1 MKKIIIFLLL
11 AILSFASDTIN
22 LQLKWKNSFQFA
34 GFYMA
39 KEKNYYKKAGLD
51 VNFYEFH
58 SGLDVVDEV
67 LKKKNYYGI
76 LDSSLFYWALKDK
89 KIELLMP
96 IFDHSPLCLV
106 STNMSVKTLK
116 DIEKKN
122 IAIDGYSFTSLP
134 IIAMLKSQ
142 YVNLNK
148 LKTNITLYS
157 IKNLLTKKGVYGIY
171 ETDERYYLDEK
182 KINYKIFK
190 PRDYG
195 FDFYGDI
202 LFTSQR
208 ELKNHPK
215 KVKRFMDASK
225 KGWNYAFNHI
235 DETIKV
241 ILKKYNTQD
250 LTYDKLEYEANK
262 MKKFMSQK
270 FEFNNDKINN
280 IKNIYVLLGMVN
292 AKVDIHSFIYS
303 PCELTCAEKKFI
315 KSHILKCIL
324 TTSWAPFNTLK
335 DGKLTGITIDY
346 WNIIKKRLN
355 LRSQCETSDNWSDLL
370 QKIKNKRADITLAT
384 TNTPDREK
392 YAVFSKPY
400 TNYPIVIATKNN
412 IGFISNIKYLKDRK
426 IAVGKNYT
434 VEELLKKNYPSM
446 QIIETKNIKE
456 ALTMVSDGKVFAALD
471 ILPVI
476 AYHINKNNFT
486 NLKIAGKT
494 PWNFNVK
501 FMIRKDYKILLPAI
515 NNAIDSI
522 NEDEKMAINNK
533 WISVLYQSGHST
545 KEIVNIILI
554 ALIILLIILG
564 WVINLKKEIRK
575 RKKLE
580 LELERLATVDI
591 LTSINNRYK
600 MDLTL
605 YEQIEISKRYK
616 RPLSLIYFDIDFFKL
631 VNDNYGHKIGDLA
644 LIELSDLV
652 LSSLRKSDVFGRWGG
667 EEFLIILPET
677 MLSEAVALSQKLKT
691 TIENH
696 NFSTIKKLTCSFG
709 VINYEENDSVETL
722 MNRVDKKLYKAKQN
736 GRNRVEF

>member
-1 MKKIIIFLLL
+1 
-11 AILSFASDTIN
+11 
-22 LQLKWKNSFQFA
+22 
-34 GFYMA
+34 
-39 KEKNYYKKAGLD
+39 
-51 VNFYEFH
+51 
-58 SGLDVVDEV
+58 
-67 LKKKNYYGI
+67 
-76 LDSSLFYWALKDK
+76 
-89 KIELLMP
+89 
-96 IFDHSPLCLV
+96 
-106 STNMSVKTLK
+106 
-116 DIEKKN
+116 
-122 IAIDGYSFTSLP
+122 
-134 IIAMLKSQ
+134 
-142 YVNLNK
+142 
-148 LKTNITLYS
+148 
-157 IKNLLTKKGVYGIY
+157 
-171 ETDERYYLDEK
+171 
-182 KINYKIFK
+182 
-190 PRDYG
+190 
-195 FDFYGDI
+195 
-202 LFTSQR
+202 
-208 ELKNHPK
+208 
-215 KVKRFMDASK
+215 MDASK

-241 ILKKYNTQD
+241 ILKKYNTQGF
-250 LTYDKLEYEANK
+250 TYAKLKYEANK

-280 IKNIYVLLGMVN
+280 IKNIYVLLGMAN

-324 TTSWAPFNTLK
+324 TTSWAPFNTLR
-335 DGKLTGITIDY
+335 DGKLTGITVDY

-355 LRSQCETSDNWSDLL
+355 LRSQCKTIDSWSDLL
-370 QKIKNKRADITLAT
+370 QKIKNKKADITLAT

-400 TNYPIVIATKNN
+400 AAYPIVIATKNN
-412 IGFISNIKYLKDRK
+412 IGFISNIKYLKGRK

-434 VEELLKKNYPSM
+434 VEELLKKNYPSI
-446 QIIETKNIKE
+446 QIVEAKNINE
-456 ALTMVSDGKVFAALD
+456 ALNMVSDGKVFAALD

-554 ALIILLIILG
+554 ALVILLIILG

-616 RPLSLIYFDIDFFKL
+616 RPISLIYFDIDFFKL
-631 VNDNYGHKIGDLA
+631 VNDTYGHKIGDLA
-644 LIELSDLV
+644 LIELSNLV
-652 LSSLRKSDVFGRWGG
+652 LDSLRKSDVFGRWGG

-677 MLSEAVALSQKLKT
+677 MLSEAVTLAQKLKT

-696 NFSTIKKLTCSFG
+696 NFDTIKKLTCSFG
-709 VINYEENDSVETL
+709 VISYEGNDSVETL